1 MDPILVSVPD
11 AARLLGLGRSSIYSL
26 LAAGRLDSVVLGRR
40 RLIRY
45 ESVRAVAE
53 AAQAA

>member
-11 AARLLGLGRSSIYSL
+11 AARLLGLGRSSIYAM
-26 LAAGRLDSVVLGRR
+26 LAAGRLDSVALGRR

-45 ESVRAVAE
+45 DSVRAVADGAT
-53 AAQAA
+53 AA